1 MARTMGRYDDRNKL
15 GKKIRGVDN
24 MKRTEISIFDSIED
38 MEVFIAKNTR
48 TIEVISITPNK
59 YRKSYDSIYPS
70 DYIMVYK
77 NKEVV

>member
-1 MARTMGRYDDRNKL
+1 ME
-15 GKKIRGVDN
+15 
-24 MKRTEISIFDSIED
+24 RTEISIFDSIKD
-38 MEVFIAKNTR
+38 MEVFIAKNAR

-59 YRKSYDSIYPS
+59 YHKSYDSIYPS

>member
-1 MARTMGRYDDRNKL
+1 
-15 GKKIRGVDN
+15 
-24 MKRTEISIFDSIED
+24 MKRTEISIFDSIKD

-48 TIEVISITPNK
+48 TIEVISITANK
-59 YRKSYDSIYPS
+59 YCKSYDTIYRS